1 MFAEKEKLQEEL
13 ADLGKQNQE
22 NRMNYLALAM
32 EEPKLRMRLKE
43 DQEIIKSLKH
53 QVVGDQDAFFK
64 SKEELLKA

>member
-1 MFAEKEKLQEEL
+1 
-13 ADLGKQNQE
+13 
-22 NRMNYLALAM
+22 MNYLALAM